1 MGWFDLSTP
10 GSSFDNGP
18 SSASELASL
27 GGGGSG
33 GLTGFK
39 TTPYKERA
47 PQFQESVTSFR
58 SNSFNSTFEH
68 HLPPSPLEH
77 GTPFQREPVGPSSAP
92 PAPPK
97 DHGGIFS
104 REAPTHL
111 PSVDLSNPF
120 TKEASLA
127 HAGPPPPPGEHSG
140 VPFPPPPPPPPPG
153 ELSSGGSG
161 VPFATPPPPPPPVDH
176 SGVVPFP
183 TPPLPEHGVTGAVAV
198 FPKDHSSLLQ
208 GTMAE
213 HFGVLTGPRDLNGP
227 GLSRARESLSL
238 PSHPLDHLG
247 PALGGGGGGNS
258 SSSGLPL
265 GPAHR
270 DAISRSGVVF
280 RSPRPDF
287 RPREAFLGRDPF
299 HSLKRPR
306 PPFVRGPPFFAP
318 KRPFFP
324 PRY

>member
-1 MGWFDLSTP
+1 MQRPLCVLFVQNASDRTGEWWHALVIPALRFLFLFFSVLPRPPARLPLASYGLLSP
-10 GSSFDNGP
+10 VFHFPSSFCSV
-18 SSASELASL
+18 SSLP
-27 GGGGSG
+27 
-33 GLTGFK
+33 F
-39 TTPYKERA
+39 
-47 PQFQESVTSFR
+47 
-58 SNSFNSTFEH
+58 
-68 HLPPSPLEH
+68 LPPS
-77 GTPFQREPVGPSSAP
+77 S
-92 PAPPK
+92 
-97 DHGGIFS
+97 
-104 REAPTHL
+104 
-111 PSVDLSNPF
+111 
-120 TKEASLA
+120 
-127 HAGPPPPPGEHSG
+127 
-140 VPFPPPPPPPPPG
+140 
-153 ELSSGGSG
+153 
-161 VPFATPPPPPPPVDH
+161 PVDH

-213 HFGVLTGPRDLNGP
+213 HFGVLAGPRDLNGP
-227 GLSRARESLSL
+227 SLSRARESLSL
-238 PSHPLDHLG
+238 PSHPLEHLG
-247 PALGGGGGGNS
+247 PALGGGGGGNT

-270 DAISRSGVVF
+270 DAIGRSGMIL